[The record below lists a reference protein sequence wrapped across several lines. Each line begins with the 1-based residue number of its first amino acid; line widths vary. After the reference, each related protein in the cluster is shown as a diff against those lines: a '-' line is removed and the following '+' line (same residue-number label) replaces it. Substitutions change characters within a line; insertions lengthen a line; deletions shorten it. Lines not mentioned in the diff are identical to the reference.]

1 MSKNKP
7 GKSRSVTEVV
17 KLADGLEVLV
27 EVRVTPLDDG
37 GV

>member
-7 GKSRSVTEVV
+7 GKSRSVTEIV
-17 KLADGLEVLV
+17 KLEDDLEVLV